1 MGTTPSE
8 KQPAAEDFRM
18 LPEPVPLE
26 DTVTT
31 QETREAPSPTM
42 GRDADTEWLLKYGAG

>member
-1 MGTTPSE
+1 MGEAPYE
-8 KQPAAEDFRM
+8 EQHGAKDFREM
-18 LPEPVPLE
+18 PDPVRLE

-31 QETREAPSPTM
+31 QATSDAPDPTM